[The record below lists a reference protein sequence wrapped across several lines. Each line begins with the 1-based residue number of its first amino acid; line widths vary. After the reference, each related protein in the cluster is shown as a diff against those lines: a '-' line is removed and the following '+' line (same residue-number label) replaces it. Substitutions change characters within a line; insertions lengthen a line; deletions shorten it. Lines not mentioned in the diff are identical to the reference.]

1 MWRQYLSHT
10 RVCSTVT
17 SGRLQ
22 KKETLSMINR
32 ILVLFT
38 VLALAGLASAKSY
51 SITLFEP
58 SVIGGTELKPGDY
71 TLELKDEK
79 VVIKKGKQISE
90 AAVKVETADSKY
102 STTSVRYTNG
112 DGKYHIQEIH
122 LGGTNMKLVVTV
134 N

>member
-1 MWRQYLSHT
+1 VLAGIP
-10 RVCSTVT
+10 
-17 SGRLQ
+17 GRLLE
-22 KKETLSMINR
+22 KETLSMINR

-51 SITLFEP
+51 SLTLFEP

-79 VVIKKGKQISE
+79 VVIKKGKQMGE

-102 STTSVRYTNG
+102 STTSVRYSNG

-122 LGGTNMKLVVTV
+122 IGGTNMKLVVTA

>member
-1 MWRQYLSHT
+1 
-10 RVCSTVT
+10 VCALD
-17 SGRLQ
+17 GYPGPAAR

-58 SVIGGTELKPGDY
+58 SVIGGSELKPGEY

-79 VVIKKGKQISE
+79 VVIKKGKQMGE

-112 DGKYHIQEIH
+112 DGRYHIQEIH
-122 LGGTNMKLVVTV
+122 LGGTNMKLVVTA

>member
-1 MWRQYLSHT
+1 VLDGYP
-10 RVCSTVT
+10 V
-17 SGRLQ
+17 RLLD
-22 KKETLSMINR
+22 KETLSMINR

-51 SITLFEP
+51 SLTLFEP

-79 VVIKKGKQISE
+79 VVIKKGKQMGE
-90 AAVKVETADSKY
+90 AAIKIETADSKY
-102 STTSVRYTNG
+102 STTSVRYSNG

-122 LGGTNMKLVVTV
+122 IGGTNMKLVVTA

>member
-1 MWRQYLSHT
+1 
-10 RVCSTVT
+10 
-17 SGRLQ
+17 
-22 KKETLSMINR
+22 MINR

-51 SITLFEP
+51 TITLFEP
-58 SVIGGTELKPGDY
+58 SVIGGSELKPGEY

-79 VVIKKGKQISE
+79 VVIKKGKQMGE

-102 STTSVRYTNG
+102 STTSVRYSNG

-122 LGGTNMKLVVTV
+122 LGGTNMKLVVTA

>member
-1 MWRQYLSHT
+1 LLREPQ
-10 RVCSTVT
+10 VCVLEVIPD
-17 SGRLQ
+17 RLQ
-22 KKETLSMINR
+22 EKETLSMISR

-58 SVIGGTELKPGDY
+58 SVIGGAELKPGEY

-79 VVIKKGKQISE
+79 VVIKKGKQMSE

-102 STTSVRYTNG
+102 STTSVRYSNG

-122 LGGTNMKLVVTV
+122 IGGTNMKLVVTA

>member
-1 MWRQYLSHT
+1 VLE
-10 RVCSTVT
+10 VIPD
-17 SGRLQ
+17 RLQ
-22 KKETLSMINR
+22 EKETLSMISR

-58 SVIGGTELKPGDY
+58 SVIGGAELKPGEY

-79 VVIKKGKQISE
+79 VVIKKGKQMSE

-102 STTSVRYTNG
+102 STTSVRYSNG

-122 LGGTNMKLVVTV
+122 IGGTNMKLVVTA

>member
-1 MWRQYLSHT
+1 
-10 RVCSTVT
+10 VPEVIPD
-17 SGRLQ
+17 RLQ
-22 KKETLSMINR
+22 KKETSSMISR

-58 SVIGGTELKPGDY
+58 SVIGGAELKPGEY

-79 VVIKKGKQISE
+79 VVIKKGKQMSE

-102 STTSVRYTNG
+102 STTSVRYSNG

-122 LGGTNMKLVVTV
+122 IGGTNMKLVVTA

>member
-1 MWRQYLSHT
+1 
-10 RVCSTVT
+10 VPEVIPD
-17 SGRLQ
+17 RLQ
-22 KKETLSMINR
+22 EKETSSMISR

-58 SVIGGTELKPGDY
+58 SVIGGAELKPGEY

-79 VVIKKGKQISE
+79 VVIKKGKQMSE

-102 STTSVRYTNG
+102 STTSVRYSNG

-122 LGGTNMKLVVTV
+122 IGGTNMKLVVTA